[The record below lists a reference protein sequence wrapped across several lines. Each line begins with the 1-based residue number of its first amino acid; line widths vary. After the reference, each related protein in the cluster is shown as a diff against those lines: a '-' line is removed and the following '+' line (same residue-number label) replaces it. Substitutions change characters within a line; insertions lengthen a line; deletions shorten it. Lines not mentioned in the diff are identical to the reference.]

1 MKEYAK
7 IWQGWLDSIEQIP
20 TEQARAEMALAVFR
34 YALRGERYEG
44 NDPFVKI
51 LMPIIMKSV
60 DRSDACANSGQK
72 GGLQKAANSG
82 ANSNTENDANSGA
95 NSGANSNIESNA
107 NSGANSG
114 ANSHNINININDK
127 GKNININKNIDKNKN
142 TFDFKDYLLTQGVP
156 MNIVEDWLKVRKE
169 KRASN
174 TESAMRK
181 LVRECERAGITLI
194 EAVTM
199 CAENSWQSFQARYLT
214 DNLYNNGISKRTR
227 ANQRGESPITDWQ
240 NVTED
245 DMQF

>member
-95 NSGANSNIESNA
+95 NSGANS
-107 NSGANSG
+107 
-114 ANSHNINININDK
+114 HNININTNDK
-127 GKNININKNIDKNKN
+127 GQNKNINKNIDKNKN

-214 DNLYNNGISKRTR
+214 DNTYNNGISKRTR

>member
-1 MKEYAK
+1 
-7 IWQGWLDSIEQIP
+7 
-20 TEQARAEMALAVFR
+20 MALAVFR

-95 NSGANSNIESNA
+95 NSGANS
-107 NSGANSG
+107 
-114 ANSHNINININDK
+114 HNININTNDK
-127 GKNININKNIDKNKN
+127 GQNKNINKNIDKNKN

-214 DNLYNNGISKRTR
+214 DNTYNNGISKRTR